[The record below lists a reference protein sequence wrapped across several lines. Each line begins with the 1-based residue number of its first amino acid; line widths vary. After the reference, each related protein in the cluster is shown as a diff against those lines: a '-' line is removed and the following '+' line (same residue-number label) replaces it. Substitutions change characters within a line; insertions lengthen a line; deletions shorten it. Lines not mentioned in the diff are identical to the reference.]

1 MKKLQNQKKM
11 QARNA
16 DFSNSFLIFFKI
28 SRCNGFLAKQNA
40 EKNELLR
47 RLFHALYEQVYGG
60 MAVVR
65 CQRPQSVRLK
75 PQTVSRNRE
84 P

>member
-1 MKKLQNQKKM
+1 M

-16 DFSNSFLIFFKI
+16 DFSNSFLFFLGI
-28 SRCNGFLAKQNA
+28 CRNNGFLAKQNA

-65 CQRPQSVRLK
+65 CQETAISPLK
-75 PQTVSRNRE
+75 AADCI
-84 P
+84 